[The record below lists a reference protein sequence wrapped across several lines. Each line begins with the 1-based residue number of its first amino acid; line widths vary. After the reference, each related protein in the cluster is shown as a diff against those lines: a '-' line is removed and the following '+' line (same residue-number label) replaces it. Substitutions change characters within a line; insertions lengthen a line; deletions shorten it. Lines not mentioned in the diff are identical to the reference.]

1 MLSRR
6 ALAWRVGVFGVLFA
20 LTALGSVA
28 LTDPWWPI
36 GPQKQ
41 YATGIDVNGTI
52 HSTYAV
58 AKNENGKKV
67 RIPWGIHGVGIGRA
81 EIEGQ
86 LQRFIDHPALLQ
98 ALAIGHARSMPGDS
112 PYTTIF
118 LMQTQTK
125 LKNAVDQKT
134 VTVVL
139 ATWHVHDPEHPQ
151 NAEQRQ

>member
-1 MLSRR
+1 MPNPRLLSRT
-6 ALAWRVGVFGVLFA
+6 ALWWRLGVFGVLFA

-52 HSTYAV
+52 HSTYAT
-58 AKNENGKKV
+58 AKTEDGTKV
-67 RIPWGIHGVGIGRA
+67 TVPWGIHGVGIGRA

-86 LQRFIDHPALLQ
+86 LQRFIDNPSLLQ
-98 ALAIGHARSMPGDS
+98 TLAVGHSRNMPGDS
-112 PYTTIF
+112 PYTTIY
-118 LMQTQTK
+118 LMQTQTQ

-134 VTVVL
+134 VTVEL
-139 ATWHVHDPEHPQ
+139 AKWTVKNPEHPQ
-151 NAEQRQ
+151 

>member
-1 MLSRR
+1 MPTPRLLSRP
-6 ALAWRVGVFGVLFA
+6 ALWWRISVFGVLFA

-58 AKNENGKKV
+58 AKNEDGAKV
-67 RIPWGIHGVGIGRA
+67 TVPWGIHGVGIGRA

-86 LQRFIDHPALLQ
+86 LQRFINHPSLLQ
-98 ALAIGHARSMPGDS
+98 AIAVGHSRNMPGDS
-112 PYTTIF
+112 PYKIVY

-134 VTVVL
+134 ITVKL
-139 ATWHVHDPEHPQ
+139 AQWTVKNPEHPQ
-151 NAEQRQ
+151 